1 MRAAV
6 LQLPGARTVGESR
19 RVLRAAIRQVER
31 AEIYFDA
38 VAAMELD
45 DLEAR
50 RAVDRLKSQTQALL
64 RYLVE
69 RRTELG
75 T

>member
-6 LQLPGARTVGESR
+6 LQLPSARTVGESR